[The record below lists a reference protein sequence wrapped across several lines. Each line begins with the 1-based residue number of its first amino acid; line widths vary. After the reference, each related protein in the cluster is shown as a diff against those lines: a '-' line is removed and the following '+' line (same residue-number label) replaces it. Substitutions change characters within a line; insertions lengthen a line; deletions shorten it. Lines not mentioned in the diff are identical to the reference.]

1 MTKARMLVTGG
12 AGYIGSVIV
21 DQLLERGWSV
31 VVLDDL
37 STGHRAAVARGASF
51 IQGGVGNKELVEAIL
66 DREQIEAIIHM
77 AAFALV
83 PESVAQPHKYVTNN
97 VTAARVLL
105 EAAARARIGRFVFS
119 SSCAV
124 YGHPA
129 KIPISEETPQ
139 APVNPYGETK
149 RDFERLLA
157 DFGPRHEIGVVSL
170 RYFNAAG
177 ATERLGEDHDP
188 ETHLIPNV
196 LAVALGKQPAVNV
209 YGTDYPTADGTA
221 VRDYVH
227 VVDIADAHV
236 RALEVALEGEAPVA
250 VNLGTGAGHS
260 VREVVEAARRVTGK
274 ALKSVEQP
282 RRPGD
287 PPALVAAVGRAAEVL
302 GWRASRSSLEE
313 ILESAWRWHLAH
325 PDGYR
330 QGGES

>member
-1 MTKARMLVTGG
+1 VTKARILVTGG

-51 IQGGVGNKELVEAIL
+51 IQGGVGNKELVEAVL

-83 PESVAQPHKYVTNN
+83 PESVAQPQKYVTNN

>member
-1 MTKARMLVTGG
+1 VTKARILVTGG

-313 ILESAWRWHLAH
+313 VLESAWRWHLAH

>member
-1 MTKARMLVTGG
+1 MTKARILVTGG

-51 IQGGVGNKELVEAIL
+51 IQGGVGNKELVEAVL

-313 ILESAWRWHLAH
+313 VLESAWRWHLAH

>member
-1 MTKARMLVTGG
+1 VTQRVLVTGG
-12 AGYIGSVIV
+12 AGYIGSIVV
-21 DQLLERGWSV
+21 DQLLERDYRV
-31 VVLDDL
+31 FVLDDL
-37 STGHRAAVARGASF
+37 SAGHPEAVARGASF
-51 IQGGVGNKELVEAIL
+51 VQGNVGNRELVEAL
-66 DREQIEAIIHM
+66 LTRERIESVVHL

-83 PESVAQPHKYVTNN
+83 AESVAQPQKYVSNN

-105 EAAARARIGRFVFS
+105 EAVARAGIRRFVFS

-129 KIPISEETPQ
+129 KIPITEDTPQ

-157 DFGPRHEIGVVSL
+157 DFGPKHGIGVVSL
-170 RYFNAAG
+170 RYFNASG
-177 ATERLGEDHDP
+177 ATERLGEAHDP

-209 YGTDYPTADGTA
+209 YGTDYPTPDGTA

-236 RALEVALEGEAPVA
+236 RALDVPIDGQAPVA
-250 VNLGTGAGHS
+250 VNLGTGGGHS
-260 VREVVEAARRVTGK
+260 VREVVDAAGRVTGK
-274 ALKSVEQP
+274 TLKTSEQP

-287 PPALVAAVGRAAEVL
+287 PPALVAAVDRAASVL
-302 GWRASRSSLEE
+302 GWRATRSSLAE
-313 ILESAWRWHLAH
+313 ILESAWRWHRAH
-325 PDGYR
+325 PQGYR
-330 QGGES
+330 GGV

>member
-1 MTKARMLVTGG
+1 VTQRVLVTGG
-12 AGYIGSVIV
+12 AGYIGSIVV
-21 DQLLERGWSV
+21 DQLLERDYRV
-31 VVLDDL
+31 FVLDDL
-37 STGHRAAVARGASF
+37 SAGHPEAVARGASF
-51 IQGGVGNKELVEAIL
+51 VQGNVGNRELVEAL
-66 DREQIEAIIHM
+66 VTRERIESVVHL

-83 PESVAQPHKYVTNN
+83 AESVAQPQKYVSNN

-105 EAAARARIGRFVFS
+105 EAVARAGIRRFVFS

-129 KIPISEETPQ
+129 KIPITEDTPQ

-157 DFGPRHEIGVVSL
+157 DFGPKHGIGVVSL
-170 RYFNAAG
+170 RYFNASG
-177 ATERLGEDHDP
+177 ATERLGEAHDP

-209 YGTDYPTADGTA
+209 YGTDYPTPDGTA

-236 RALEVALEGEAPVA
+236 RALDVPIDGQAPVA
-250 VNLGTGAGHS
+250 VNLGTGGGHS
-260 VREVVEAARRVTGK
+260 VREVVDAAGRVTGK
-274 ALKSVEQP
+274 TLKTSEQP

-287 PPALVAAVGRAAEVL
+287 PPALVAAVDRAASVL
-302 GWRASRSSLEE
+302 GWRATRSSLAE
-313 ILESAWRWHLAH
+313 ILESAWRWHRAH
-325 PDGYR
+325 PQGYR
-330 QGGES
+330 GGV

>member
-1 MTKARMLVTGG
+1 MTKARILVTGG